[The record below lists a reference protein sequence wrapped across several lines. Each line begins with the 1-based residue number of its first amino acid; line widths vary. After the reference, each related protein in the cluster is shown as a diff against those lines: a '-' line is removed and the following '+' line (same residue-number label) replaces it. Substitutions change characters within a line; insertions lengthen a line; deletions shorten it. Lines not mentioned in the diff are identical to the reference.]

1 MKNKVLLA
9 IVLILIGVFVLLDNF
24 DYEILTTRTVMF
36 AIVGLIGIN
45 LFSKYQSSEKVG
57 TLYWAVSLTLS
68 SALFFTLHVTGKYY
82 FIPEEA
88 ILASILAVFGIGW
101 VVISMVEKTGLYII
115 PGIPFFILAVLNLN
129 NTYMFWDAYYYNFG
143 LKAFLG
149 TGLVSLGLYFMI
161 SLAASQKAIENKEN
175 SF

>member
-24 DYEILTTRTVMF
+24 DYEILTIRTVMF

-68 SALFFTLHVTGKYY
+68 SALFFTLHITGKYY
-82 FIPEEA
+82 FIRKKPFWPVCWLFSV
-88 ILASILAVFGIGW
+88 LAGW
-101 VVISMVEKTGLYII
+101 
-115 PGIPFFILAVLNLN
+115 
-129 NTYMFWDAYYYNFG
+129 
-143 LKAFLG
+143 
-149 TGLVSLGLYFMI
+149 
-161 SLAASQKAIENKEN
+161 
-175 SF
+175 